1 MWCATDQ
8 QDAINQ
14 ANNGIELE
22 PLMCPNPIESQYKL
36 ALSAGVNGTPYMVL
50 DDGTLIRGY
59 MTPDQLK
66 QRIELNKD
74 KN

>member
-1 MWCATDQ
+1 
-8 QDAINQ
+8 
-14 ANNGIELE
+14 
-22 PLMCPNPIESQYKL
+22 MCPNPIESQFKL

-66 QRIELNKD
+66 QRLELNKD